1 MQSPEWKAIAVAG
14 SIAFLS
20 VALLAAD
27 ATLDLSASGFARRL
41 ESAQA
46 SIVDAM
52 GPRQLAFAVRTW
64 TRGKPLPE
72 QQCPHSAAIAQSF
85 GPFEKKMVGA
95 RGFEPPTPSLPVIN
109 D

>member
-1 MQSPEWKAIAVAG
+1 MSVAG
-14 SIAFLS
+14 TISLLS
-20 VALLAAD
+20 VTLLAAD
-27 ATLDLSASGFARRL
+27 ATLDLSASGFAKRL

-46 SIVDAM
+46 SIVDAV

-64 TRGKPLPE
+64 AHGKPLPE
-72 QQCPHSAAIAQSF
+72 QQCEHSAAIAQSF

-95 RGFEPPTPSLPVIN
+95 RGFEPPTPSLP

>member
-1 MQSPEWKAIAVAG
+1 MAVAAAIAV
-14 SIAFLS
+14 LS
-20 VALLAAD
+20 VSLLAAD
-27 ATLDLSASGFARRL
+27 AALDLSASGLAKRL

-52 GPRQLAFAVRTW
+52 GQHQIAFVVRTW
-64 TRGKPLPE
+64 ARGKPLPA

-85 GPFEKKMVGA
+85 GLFEKKMVGA
-95 RGFEPPTPSLPVIN
+95 RGFEPPTPSLP